1 MIQAVIFDL
10 DGTILN
16 SLELRIEAWK
26 HAFSQYGVNLSDDT
40 LRPLIG
46 LPGIVIAKMFS
57 EKAQEIDIEEE
68 RYFRSHLNELRLF
81 DDVNETFSTLGS
93 KGIKTGIVTSSKKA
107 FMKILNL
114 PYKPVI
120 TIDDVGF
127 GKPDPEPYLKIL
139 EIMKVKP
146 ENAAFVGDAE
156 SDLVPA
162 REIKSVSVLIRHG
175 SNKASENADYY
186 IDNVSEILKLVS
198 KLEKLRKKS

>member
-16 SLELRIEAWK
+16 SMALRIDAWK
-26 HAFSQYGVNLSDDT
+26 HAFSLYDVNLSDET

-46 LPGIVIAKMFS
+46 LPGLVIAGKFS
-57 EKAQEIDIEEE
+57 EKAHEIDFEEE
-68 RYFRSHLNELRLF
+68 KYFRSHLAELKLF
-81 DDVNETFSTLGS
+81 NDVDETFSTLGNR
-93 KGIKTGIVTSSKKA
+93 GIKTGIVTSSKKA
-107 FMKILNL
+107 LMEILKL
-114 PYKPVI
+114 PYNPVI
-120 TIDDVGF
+120 TIDDVVF

-156 SDLVPA
+156 TDLIPA

-175 SNKASENADYY
+175 SDKVSENADYY

-198 KLEKLRKKS
+198 GLEKLRKKS